1 MDAEAAALAQQAE
14 ALEAA
19 LAKQRQHCKALKVLN
34 ASTLLLP
41 KLCVILA
48 KGGSNS
54 YLVAC

>member
-34 ASTLLLP
+34 PSTFLIP

-48 KGGSNS
+48 QGGSNS
-54 YLVAC
+54 YLMAC